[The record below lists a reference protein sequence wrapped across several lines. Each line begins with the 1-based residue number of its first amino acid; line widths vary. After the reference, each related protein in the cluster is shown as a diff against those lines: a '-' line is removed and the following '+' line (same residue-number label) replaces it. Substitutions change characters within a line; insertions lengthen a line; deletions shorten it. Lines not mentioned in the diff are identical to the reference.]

1 MRERPMTEP
10 TFVPKI
16 LVVDDEVKMC
26 FTLTK
31 LFELS
36 HFSVAVAHNGL
47 EALDKVD
54 IFQPHCILLDIRMP
68 QMNGV
73 EVLKR
78 VKQEHPEI
86 VVIMTTAVVS
96 QESREEC
103 LEIGAAEY
111 LIKPID
117 FKELLGIINSR
128 ILNTI
133 KS

>member
-1 MRERPMTEP
+1 MTES
-10 TFVPKI
+10 TSVPKI

-36 HFSVAVAHNGL
+36 NYSVAVAHNGL

-54 IFQPHCILLDIRMP
+54 SFQPHCILLDIRMP

-73 EVLKR
+73 EVLKK

-86 VVIMTTAVVS
+86 VVIMTTAVVTE
-96 QESREEC
+96 ESREEC
-103 LEIGAAEY
+103 LKIGAAEY
-111 LIKPID
+111 LVKPID
-117 FKELLGIINSR
+117 FKKLLEVIKNR
-128 ILNTI
+128 IQPTVKN
-133 KS
+133 

>member
-1 MRERPMTEP
+1 MTES
-10 TFVPKI
+10 TSCPKI
-16 LVVDDEVKMC
+16 LIVDDEVKMC

-36 HFSVAVAHNGL
+36 HYSVAVAHNGL

-54 IFQPHCILLDIRMP
+54 SFQPHCILLDIRMP

-86 VVIMTTAVVS
+86 VVIMTTAVVTE
-96 QESREEC
+96 ESREEC
-103 LEIGAAEY
+103 LKIGAADY

-117 FKELLGIINSR
+117 FKELLGNINNR
-128 ILNTI
+128 IQPTV

>member
-1 MRERPMTEP
+1 MTES
-10 TFVPKI
+10 TSVPKI

-36 HFSVAVAHNGL
+36 NYSVAVAHNGL

-54 IFQPHCILLDIRMP
+54 SFQPHCILLDIRMP

-73 EVLKR
+73 EVLKK

-86 VVIMTTAVVS
+86 VVNMTTAVITE
-96 QESREEC
+96 ESREEC
-103 LEIGAAEY
+103 LKIGAAEY
-111 LIKPID
+111 LVKPID
-117 FKELLGIINSR
+117 FKKLLEVIKNR
-128 ILNTI
+128 IQPTVKN
-133 KS
+133 

>member
-86 VVIMTTAVVS
+86 VVIMTTAVVTE
-96 QESREEC
+96 ESREEC

>member
-86 VVIMTTAVVS
+86 VVIMTTAVVA

>member
-1 MRERPMTEP
+1 MPESN
-10 TFVPKI
+10 FVPKI

-36 HFSVAVAHNGL
+36 DYSVAVAHNGL
-47 EALDKVD
+47 EALDKID
-54 IFQPHCILLDIRMP
+54 SFQPHCMLLDIRMP

-78 VKQEHPEI
+78 VKKEHPEI
-86 VVIMTTAVVS
+86 VVIMTTAVVTD
-96 QESREEC
+96 ESRAEC

-117 FKELLGIINSR
+117 FKELLEIINNR
-128 ILNTI
+128 IHHPV

>member
-1 MRERPMTEP
+1 MTES
-10 TFVPKI
+10 TLTPKI

-47 EALDKVD
+47 EALEKVES
-54 IFQPHCILLDIRMP
+54 FQPHCILLDIRMP

-73 EVLKR
+73 EVLRK
-78 VKQEHPEI
+78 VKQKYPEI
-86 VVIMTTAVVS
+86 VVIMTTAVATE
-96 QESREEC
+96 ESRQVC

-117 FKELLGIINSR
+117 FKELLGIIRNR
-128 ILNTI
+128 IQPAV

>member
-1 MRERPMTEP
+1 MTES
-10 TFVPKI
+10 TFAPKI

-36 HFSVAVAHNGL
+36 KYSVSVAHNGL
-47 EALDKVD
+47 EALEKVES
-54 IFQPHCILLDIRMP
+54 FQPHCVLLDIRMP

-73 EVLKR
+73 EVLK
-78 VKQEHPEI
+78 KIKEKYPEI
-86 VVIMTTAVVS
+86 VVIMTTAVATD
-96 QESREEC
+96 ESRKEC
-103 LEIGAAEY
+103 LDIGAAEY

-117 FKELLGIINSR
+117 FKELLEIIKKR
-128 ILNTI
+128 IQPTV

>member
-1 MRERPMTEP
+1 MTESK
-10 TFVPKI
+10 FVPKI

-36 HFSVAVAHNGL
+36 NYTVAVAHNGL

-54 IFQPHCILLDIRMP
+54 SFQPHCILLDIRMP

-73 EVLKR
+73 EVLKK
-78 VKQEHPEI
+78 VKQDHPEI
-86 VVIMTTAVVS
+86 VVIMTTAVVTE
-96 QESREEC
+96 ESREEC
-103 LEIGAAEY
+103 LKIGAAEY

-128 ILNTI
+128 IQPTVKN
-133 KS
+133 

>member
-86 VVIMTTAVVS
+86 VVIMTTAVVA

-128 ILNTI
+128 ILNTV

>member
-1 MRERPMTEP
+1 MKESA
-10 TFVPKI
+10 FAPKI

-36 HFSVAVAHNGL
+36 NYSVSVAHNGL
-47 EALDKVD
+47 EALEKIDS
-54 IFQPHCILLDIRMP
+54 FQPHCVLLDIRMP

-73 EVLKR
+73 EVLKK
-78 VKQEHPEI
+78 VKQKYPEI
-86 VVIMTTAVVS
+86 VVIMTTAVATE
-96 QESREEC
+96 ESRKEC
-103 LEIGAAEY
+103 LDIGAAEY

-117 FKELLGIINSR
+117 FKELLEIIKKR
-128 ILNTI
+128 IQPTV

>member
-1 MRERPMTEP
+1 MTESL
-10 TFVPKI
+10 PKI

-47 EALDKVD
+47 EALEKVD
-54 IFQPHCILLDIRMP
+54 SFRPHCVLLDIRMP

-73 EVLKR
+73 EVLKK
-78 VKQEHPEI
+78 VKEKYPDI
-86 VVIMTTAVVS
+86 VVIMTTALATE
-96 QESREEC
+96 ESREEC

-117 FKELLGIINSR
+117 FKELLGIIKNR
-128 ILNTI
+128 LQLTV

>member
-1 MRERPMTEP
+1 MTES

-36 HFSVAVAHNGL
+36 NYSVAVAHNGL

-54 IFQPHCILLDIRMP
+54 SFRPHCILLDIRMP

-86 VVIMTTAVVS
+86 VVIMTTAVVTE
-96 QESREEC
+96 ESRAEC
-103 LEIGAAEY
+103 LKIGAAEY

-117 FKELLGIINSR
+117 FKELLAIIKNR
-128 ILNTI
+128 IEQAV

>member
-1 MRERPMTEP
+1 MKATMTES

-16 LVVDDEVKMC
+16 LIVDDEVKMC

-36 HFSVAVAHNGL
+36 NYSVAVAHNGL

-54 IFQPHCILLDIRMP
+54 SFQPHCILLDIRMP

-86 VVIMTTAVVS
+86 VVIMTTAVVTE
-96 QESREEC
+96 ESREEC
-103 LEIGAAEY
+103 LKIGAADY

-117 FKELLGIINSR
+117 FKELLGNINNR
-128 ILNTI
+128 IQPTF

>member
-1 MRERPMTEP
+1 MTESL
-10 TFVPKI
+10 PKI

-47 EALDKVD
+47 EALEKVD
-54 IFQPHCILLDIRMP
+54 SFQPHCVLLDIRMP

-73 EVLKR
+73 EVLKK
-78 VKQEHPEI
+78 VKEKYPEI
-86 VVIMTTAVVS
+86 VVIMTTAVATE
-96 QESREEC
+96 ESREEC

-117 FKELLGIINSR
+117 FKELLGIIKNR
-128 ILNTI
+128 LQLTV

>member
-1 MRERPMTEP
+1 MKATMTES

-16 LVVDDEVKMC
+16 LIVDDEVKMC

-36 HFSVAVAHNGL
+36 NYSVAVAHNGL

-54 IFQPHCILLDIRMP
+54 SFQPHCILLDIRMP

-86 VVIMTTAVVS
+86 VVIMTTAVVTE
-96 QESREEC
+96 ESREEC
-103 LEIGAAEY
+103 LKIGAADY

-117 FKELLGIINSR
+117 FKELLGNINNR
-128 ILNTI
+128 IQPTV

>member
-1 MRERPMTEP
+1 MTESA
-10 TFVPKI
+10 FMPKI

-47 EALDKVD
+47 EALEKVES
-54 IFQPHCILLDIRMP
+54 FHPHCVLLDIRMP

-73 EVLKR
+73 EVLKK
-78 VKQEHPEI
+78 VKQNYPDI
-86 VVIMTTAVVS
+86 VVIMTTAVATE
-96 QESREEC
+96 ESRKEC
-103 LEIGAAEY
+103 LEIGASEY

-117 FKELLGIINSR
+117 FKELLGIIKSR
-128 ILNTI
+128 IQSSV

>member
-1 MRERPMTEP
+1 MTEP

-31 LFELS
+31 FFELS
-36 HFSVAVAHNGL
+36 HYSVAVAHNGL

-86 VVIMTTAVVS
+86 VVIMTTAVVTE
-96 QESREEC
+96 ESREEC

-111 LIKPID
+111 LIKPIN

-128 ILNTI
+128 ILNTV

>member
-1 MRERPMTEP
+1 MRERPMTKP

-86 VVIMTTAVVS
+86 VVIMTTAVVTE
-96 QESREEC
+96 ESREEC

-128 ILNTI
+128 VLNTV

>member
-1 MRERPMTEP
+1 MTESL
-10 TFVPKI
+10 PKI

-47 EALDKVD
+47 EALEKIDS
-54 IFQPHCILLDIRMP
+54 FQPHCILLDIRMP

-73 EVLKR
+73 EVLKK
-78 VKQEHPEI
+78 VKEKYPDI
-86 VVIMTTAVVS
+86 VVIMTTAVATE
-96 QESREEC
+96 ESREEC

-117 FKELLGIINSR
+117 FKELLGIIKNR
-128 ILNTI
+128 LQLTV
-133 KS
+133 